1 MQGSQI
7 AFLRKNRKRNDAR
20 QVVHLDYRMRICAHR
35 DKEVLALIQPDQ
47 PADLDHRPIA
57 FQGRF
62 Q

>member
-7 AFLRKNRKRNDAR
+7 AFLRKNRKRKDAC

-35 DKEVLALIQPDQ
+35 DKKILAFIQPDQ
-47 PADLDHRPIA
+47 PPDLDHRPTV
-57 FQGRF
+57 FLGRF